1 MIILLLPKGWPYCDA
16 LPTNFVRVMSGGLIN
31 RYRMFRIMMNSLL
44 HYQAY
49 LCWSIV
55 NDFLAWLKKLL
66 ISYQVFEK
74 RKKAKILQTLPFLS
88 RTNDKAKI
96 RSQPWKTEPW
106 TGFRALMLYHWAT
119 NSLLWARSFMV
130 SHLTRVLYI
139 ARISDE
145 QIVMSENGT
154 RKTTLIREIQVSSKS
169 FCQCGCVDEE

>member
-1 MIILLLPKGWPYCDA
+1 MIGRL
-16 LPTNFVRVMSGGLIN
+16 VN
-31 RYRMFRIMMNSLL
+31 RFRMFRIMMNSLL
-44 HYQAY
+44 YYQAY
-49 LCWSIV
+49 LCWSII
-55 NDFLAWLKKLL
+55 NYLLAWLKKLL
-66 ISYQVFEK
+66 IPYQVFEK
-74 RKKAKILQTLPFLS
+74 RKKTKILQTLPFLS

-106 TGFRALMLYHWAT
+106 TGFRALMLT

>member
-16 LPTNFVRVMSGGLIN
+16 LPTNFVRVMCGGLIN

-44 HYQAY
+44 YYQTY
-49 LCWSIV
+49 LCWSII

-74 RKKAKILQTLPFLS
+74 RKNKNIANSSLLVSDKRQSKNSKSTMKNRTL
-88 RTNDKAKI
+88 
-96 RSQPWKTEPW
+96 
-106 TGFRALMLYHWAT
+106 TGFRALMLT

-145 QIVMSENGT
+145 QIVMSENST